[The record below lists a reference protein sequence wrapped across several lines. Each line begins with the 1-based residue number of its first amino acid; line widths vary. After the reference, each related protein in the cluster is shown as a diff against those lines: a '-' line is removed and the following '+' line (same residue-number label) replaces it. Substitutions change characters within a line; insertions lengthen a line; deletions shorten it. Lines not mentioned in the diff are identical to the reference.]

1 MFKNYFK
8 IALRNI
14 RRHKTYSF
22 INIIGLAIGMACCI
36 LILLY
41 VQDELSYDSY
51 HANAD
56 HIYRL
61 VAQGKSSGG
70 EERRNAAI
78 GAPIAKIFSNAL
90 PEIRKAARLYSEDRV
105 LVKNGEKKF
114 FEERFFFADPD
125 IFDVFSFSFIRGDS
139 QTALDAPYSVIITES
154 IAQRY
159 FNEDDPIGKSVI
171 VNNEHTFNIT
181 AVIQDVPSNSHFK
194 FDFLAPL
201 RTLADLHGERFLTHP
216 GYLSFYSY
224 LLLEE
229 ETNPAELEQKFH
241 VMLTQYL
248 GEQAASMRSFHLQ
261 PLKSIHLHSKIGSE
275 IEVNGEISYIYIYS
289 AIAFFILLIAS
300 FNFMNLSTARSAR
313 RAKEVGMRKVLG
325 AFRLQLVKQFLGES
339 VILSFLS
346 LFLATILAELSLR
359 VFNSLTGK
367 ELALNYFGNIGIFLG
382 LVGIVLIVG
391 IIAGL
396 YPALFLSRFNPVR
409 TLKGKLGTG
418 GKSGSFRRF
427 LVVAQF
433 AISIILITGTII
445 IQNQLNYMR
454 NRNLG
459 FNKEQV
465 VVIPVNDP
473 GISQAYES
481 IKTEFRQSPSVINAT
496 ASSSVPGKPFMT
508 ITYRIEAPPE
518 SEHPKFI
525 TYFVD
530 YDFLDTLGIELAAG
544 RNFSKEF
551 ATDESSAF
559 ILNETAVRKL
569 GWDDPLNKQIIWP
582 SSLLRR
588 DAIVKTGRVIGV
600 VKDFNVTSLHQVI
613 EPVILHIR
621 PKNFHGISARIR
633 TENVPETLAFLK
645 EKTTKFSPLF
655 PFEYSFLDDD
665 FDKLYRADKKVGQLV
680 GIFSSLT
687 IFVACL
693 GLFGL
698 ASFTAEQRTKEIGIR
713 KVLGSSISGIILL
726 LSKEFLKWIL
736 VANIIAWP
744 IAWYLS
750 KNWMQNFAYRSSI
763 GFWIFLLSG
772 SLALIIAFL
781 TISYQSIKAALANPI
796 DSLRYE

>member
-14 RRHKTYSF
+14 RRYKTYSF

-41 VQDELSYDSY
+41 IQDELNYDSY
-51 HANAD
+51 HANSD

-61 VAQGKSSGG
+61 IAQSKSSEG

-78 GAPIAKIFSNAL
+78 GAPIAEIFSTTL
-90 PEIRKAARLYSEDRV
+90 PEIRTAARLYKEDRV
-105 LVKNGEKKF
+105 LVKIGEKKF
-114 FEERFFFADPD
+114 FEERFFFADPVV
-125 IFDVFSFSFIRGDS
+125 FEVFSFPFIKGDS
-139 QTALDAPYSVIITES
+139 QTALDAPYSIIITES
-154 IAQRY
+154 MAQKY
-159 FNEDDPIGKSVI
+159 FDEEDPIGQSI
-171 VNNEHTFNIT
+171 VMDNEHTFNIS
-181 AVIQDVPSNSHFK
+181 AIIRDIPSNSHFK

-201 RTLADLHGERFLTHP
+201 RTLANLYGERFLTHP

-229 ETNPAELEQKFH
+229 GTDPAELEGKFH
-241 VMLTQYL
+241 ALLTQYI
-248 GEQAASMRSFHLQ
+248 GEQAASMRSFRLQ

-275 IEVNGEISYIYIYS
+275 IEVNGEISYIYVYS

-367 ELALNYFGNIGIFLG
+367 ELALHYFGNIGIFLG

-391 IIAGL
+391 ILAGL
-396 YPALFLSRFNPVR
+396 YPALFLSGFNPVR

-433 AISIILITGTII
+433 AISIILIAGTII

-465 VVIPVNDP
+465 VVIPIQDP

-481 IKTEFRQSPSVINAT
+481 IKTEFRQSPSVINVT

-508 ITYRIEAPPE
+508 IMYRIVAPPE
-518 SEHPKFI
+518 SEHQKFI

-559 ILNETAVRKL
+559 IINETAVRKL
-569 GWDDPLNKQIIWP
+569 GWEDPLNKQIIWP
-582 SSLLRR
+582 SSLVRR

-600 VKDFNVTSLHQVI
+600 VKDFNVTSLHQLI
-613 EPVILHIR
+613 EPVILQIR
-621 PKNFHGISARIR
+621 PKNFHGLSARIR

-645 EKTTKFSPLF
+645 EKIIQFSPLF

-665 FDKLYRADKKVGQLV
+665 FDKLYQADRKVGQIV
-680 GIFSSLT
+680 GIFSFLT

-698 ASFTAEQRTKEIGIR
+698 ASFTAEQKTKEIGIR

-736 VANIIAWP
+736 VANVIAWP
-744 IAWYLS
+744 VAWYLS
-750 KNWMQNFAYRSSI
+750 RNWMQNFAYRSSI

-781 TISYQSIKAALANPI
+781 TIGYQSIKAALANPI